1 LEHRIV
7 KPDGEVRVVHRQ
19 AEVVRAEGGEPIR
32 MVGTV
37 HDVTECKALEEQ
49 LQHQALHDPLTGLP
63 NRTLFSDRLRQA
75 LARAK
80 RRGTQIAVLFM
91 DLDNFKVINDS
102 LGHKAGDRILVAV
115 SKRMKAL
122 LRPEDTVARLGGDE
136 FVVLFKPRPGYLQA
150 SQSAERLAHMICQ
163 AIVSPIRIDTVHH
176 GSTAI
181 SVSASAGVAVMPAH
195 RLGQLISAADI
206 AMYRAKTSGAT
217 VCRYQ
222 PHLDRAPEPGRRP
235 AQRLRDQRT
244 RRDPLV
250 GLPAAHVPAAHR
262 AREAG

>member
-1 LEHRIV
+1 MSLLLATSVILAAVSTVGLTLTRRYARDLERQL
-7 KPDGEVRVVHRQ
+7 RVADRSAH
-19 AEVVRAEGGEPIR
+19 
-32 MVGTV
+32 T
-37 HDVTECKALEEQ
+37 
-49 LQHQALHDPLTGLP
+49 DPLTGLA
-63 NRTLFSDRLRQA
+63 NRAGLSRELEKLHTA
-75 LARAK
+75 VAEEH
-80 RRGTQIAVLFM
+80 IAGILL
-91 DLDNFKVINDS
+91 DLDDLKPINDEH
-102 LGHKAGDRILVAV
+102 GHAAGDRVLLEVAQRIELATASTAV
-115 SKRMKAL
+115 C
-122 LRPEDTVARLGGDE
+122 TARLGGDE

-195 RLGQLISAADI
+195 RLGHLISAADI
-206 AMYRAKTSGAT
+206 AMYRAKASGAT